1 MFSRT
6 SACSGRCIDAPVC
19 YDFSMV
25 SFSQPNGL
33 RKQPA
38 LKALQEVQ
46 EEIYRQLH
54 LLLPDAMTYHDSL
67 VSRVAGSPEL
77 RLEVIERHPY
87 TTFMRL
93 TYRFGAHDDRTYAPD
108 AHIRFY
114 HDAHLAEAT
123 SFNTGQGCTRTAHPS
138 YPAKQLLQ
146 RAWRRN
152 RALDRWLDYLLRQGH
167 SVVTMKPARRS
178 IQEWAAESTVL
189 AGTG

>member
-1 MFSRT
+1 
-6 SACSGRCIDAPVC
+6 
-19 YDFSMV
+19 MV

-33 RKQPA
+33 RRPPC

-54 LLLPDAMTYHDSL
+54 LLLPDDIAYHDSL
-67 VSRVAGSPEL
+67 VSRVTGSPAL

-87 TTFMRL
+87 TTFLRL
-93 TYRFGAHDDRTYAPD
+93 TYEFGAGEDRSYAPD

-114 HDAHLAEAT
+114 RDAHLAEAT
-123 SFNTGQGCTRTAHPS
+123 SFNTGQGCVRTAHPS

-146 RAWRRN
+146 QAWRRN

-167 SVVTMKPARRS
+167 SVNTMRPASQPIR
-178 IQEWAAESTVL
+178 QAAAECTELVEI
-189 AGTG
+189 G

>member
-1 MFSRT
+1 
-6 SACSGRCIDAPVC
+6 
-19 YDFSMV
+19 MV

-54 LLLPDAMTYHDSL
+54 LLLPDDMAFHDSL
-67 VSRVAGSPEL
+67 VSRVSGSPEL

-87 TTFMRL
+87 TTFFRL
-93 TYRFGAHDDRTYAPD
+93 TYQFGAGQDRSYAPD

-114 HDAHLAEAT
+114 HDAHMAEAT
-123 SFNTGQGCTRTAHPS
+123 SFNLDQGCVRTAHPS
-138 YPAKQLLQ
+138 YPVKQLLQ
-146 RAWRRN
+146 QAWRRN

-167 SVVTMKPARRS
+167 SLATMKPAQRS
-178 IQEWAAESTVL
+178 IQDRAADAAVMVEIGQ
-189 AGTG
+189 AFR